1 MIQISLEGQQ
11 ELFDVFKHFDERI
24 QTQRVGRLANQVFD
38 DVQAGAD
45 AHTQT
50 GALADSVQMRSI
62 KDGYEIFHDLQRA
75 PHALFVHWGTRP
87 HVIKP
92 KHKKSLRWVS
102 GNQFIFAQFV
112 NHPGYKGDP
121 YMVRAA
127 TDAKDHFEKLK
138 RQLEIV

>member
-24 QTQRVGRLANQVFD
+24 QTQLVGRLANQVFD

-92 KHKKSLRWVS
+92 KNKKSLRWVS
-102 GNQFIFAQFV
+102 GNRFIFAKFV

-121 YMVRAA
+121 YMVRAT